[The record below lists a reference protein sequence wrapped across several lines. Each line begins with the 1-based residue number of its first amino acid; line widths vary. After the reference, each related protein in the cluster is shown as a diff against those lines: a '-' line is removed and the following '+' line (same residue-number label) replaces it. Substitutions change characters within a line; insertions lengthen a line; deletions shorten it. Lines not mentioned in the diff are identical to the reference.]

1 MGEPY
6 RQQPFEGSR
15 VMGFLDPISA
25 VSDVVGKIIDR
36 VWPDPAQAAA
46 AKLQLL
52 QLQQTGELA
61 QITGQ
66 MQINQAEAQSADPLQ
81 HWRGGMGWVCVA
93 GYAWNFVLRPAI
105 SDISALFG
113 HHIVLTEMDLTQLA
127 TITIGMLGLG
137 GMHVYQQVKGK

>member
-1 MGEPY
+1 
-6 RQQPFEGSR
+6 
-15 VMGFLDPISA
+15 MGFLDPISA

-66 MQINQAEAQSADPLQ
+66 MQINQAEAQSSDPLQ

-93 GYAWNFVLRPAI
+93 GYAWNFVIAPLVTAAA
-105 SDISALFG
+105 ALAG
-113 HHIVLTEMDLTQLA
+113 HPVNLPPLDLSELA

-137 GMHVYQQVKGK
+137 GMHVYQQVKGVQ

>member
-1 MGEPY
+1 
-6 RQQPFEGSR
+6 
-15 VMGFLDPISA
+15 MGFLDPISA

-66 MQINQAEAQSADPLQ
+66 MQINQAEAQSSDPLQ

-93 GYAWNFVLRPAI
+93 GYAWNFVIAPLVTAAA
-105 SDISALFG
+105 ALAG
-113 HHIVLTEMDLTQLA
+113 HPVNLPPLDLSELA
-127 TITIGMLGLG
+127 TITTGMLGLG
-137 GMHVYQQVKGK
+137 GMHVYQQVKGVQ